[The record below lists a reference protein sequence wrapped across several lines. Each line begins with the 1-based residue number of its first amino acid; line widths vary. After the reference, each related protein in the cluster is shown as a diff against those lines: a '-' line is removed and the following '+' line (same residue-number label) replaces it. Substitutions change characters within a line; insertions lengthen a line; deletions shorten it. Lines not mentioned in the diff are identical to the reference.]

1 MNRITPLASAV
12 PVTMSSREI
21 ADLTGKQHQ
30 HIKRDI
36 ESMLADLGKDASS
49 FGRIY
54 QDILNRQQ
62 TEYAL
67 PKRECLIL
75 VSGYD
80 VVMRA
85 RIIDRWLEL
94 EARITLPTAPSLP
107 VLESSLVLACN
118 GIPIRFLIDETGE
131 WQATYKDVATVLA
144 AAKSGGYDCGQVL
157 NTLTQAALRSVIA
170 AFLFLSHWFAPM
182 GEASD
187 READGPTCVGCSTSP
202 TYALNSV
209 EKVSTRSI
217 PA

>member
-1 MNRITPLASAV
+1 
-12 PVTMSSREI
+12 
-21 ADLTGKQHQ
+21 
-30 HIKRDI
+30 
-36 ESMLADLGKDASS
+36 
-49 FGRIY
+49 
-54 QDILNRQQ
+54 
-62 TEYAL
+62 
-67 PKRECLIL
+67 
-75 VSGYD
+75 
-80 VVMRA
+80 
-85 RIIDRWLEL
+85 
-94 EARITLPTAPSLP
+94 
-107 VLESSLVLACN
+107 VLACN